1 MKERFFH
8 SFKLFDRVEMSER
21 QTQTERRKNYE
32 SVGLSIIVVL
42 FLAMAR
48 EPYAITVMFLLL
60 LKKAVCFINKSSQA
74 NKILVRSSVNRSMGI
89 YSH

>member
-21 QTQTERRKNYE
+21 QTQTERRKK